1 MYITTITLEQVGEAS
16 GSKCPVRVRWTFG
29 PRIPDLV
36 EVYEDVHSDVT
47 PSTLLGSVH
56 IEGRGPTEVTLPLP
70 AGHPR
75 LHIAV
80 VPRLLDDD
88 GSPLAKMPDAQGEQ
102 HAWHAFKVTGV
113 ITTTARQD
121 PEPPPEPEPIPALAD
136 PVSFPAVV
144 QVLPGMPLLAKL
156 GGRIRVQWTA
166 ARDYDRYELS
176 WTTNHP
182 IGLGGNVAGMVVDGD
197 GASGSFVL
205 HDAIAGLEY
214 AFAVRGVATGFL
226 GLDPTRSDWSP
237 PRRVV
242 ARAKLRGLREYAIA
256 SGLDPA
262 AGVRR
267 YLLADAGSVRS
278 FMQLA

>member
-1 MYITTITLEQVGEAS
+1 MYITTITLEQVGEAT
-16 GSKCPVRVRWTFG
+16 GSTCPVRVRWTFG
-29 PRIPDLV
+29 HQIPDLV
-36 EVYEDVHSDVT
+36 EVYEDVHSDVIL
-47 PSTLLGSVH
+47 STLRGSVH

-70 AGHPR
+70 AGHPM

-80 VPRLLDDD
+80 APRLLDDN
-88 GSPLAKMPDAQGEQ
+88 GTPLTQMPDAEGEL

-113 ITTTARQD
+113 ITTTTSQD
-121 PEPPPEPEPIPALAD
+121 PAPPPEPEPIPTLAD

-144 QVLPGMPLLAKL
+144 QVLPGMPLVAKL

-182 IGLGGNVAGMVVDGD
+182 IGLGGNVAGMVVDVD
-197 GASGSFVL
+197 GPSGSFVL

-214 AFAVRGVATGFL
+214 SFRVKGVATGFL

-237 PRRVV
+237 PRSVV
-242 ARAKLRGLREYAIA
+242 ARANLRGLREYMTA